1 MKDVPIFTPD
11 EINNS
16 QNNSKQKD
24 SSSKIIFGNAQLCA
38 QFLRGYTEIP
48 LLKNVQP
55 EDIEDVSERYV
66 RMFQEERNSDVVKRV
81 RIKDSETP
89 FFLVSLIEHKSSVD
103 YNVVMQILRYM
114 ICIWEEYE
122 KEMER
127 IHPRVAKTK
136 SFRYPPIIPIVFYDG
151 SNRWTAP
158 LNLKDRIYLS
168 ETLQEYIPDYK
179 CLLINPRD
187 YSDMQLMEK
196 KDILSFIMMLD
207 KIQEAGDFRNITEKV
222 PPDYLKEV
230 ASNTPKELLDITAQV
245 IDAAATKVNV
255 SQEEKETL
263 IGYVKE
269 YKMGEL
275 FSHLKGY
282 DIQAVRAKAKEEAME
297 EAKKEVRKEVQ
308 KEVQNAKKE
317 IIEETKKEVG
327 IQTLIES
334 YQELNVSKE
343 DTLKRIIQKFSL
355 EQPEAEKYIAMYWN
369 ET

>member
-1 MKDVPIFTPD
+1 MKDVPIFTTNKID
-11 EINNS
+11 NE

-66 RMFQEERNSDVVKRV
+66 RMFQEERNSDVVKKV

-122 KEMER
+122 REMER
-127 IHPRVAKTK
+127 KHSGISKTK
-136 SFRYPPIIPIVFYDG
+136 LFKYPPILPIVFYDG
-151 SNRWTAP
+151 GKRWTAP

-168 ETLQEYIPDYK
+168 KTLQEYIPDYK
-179 CLLINPRD
+179 CLLINPRN

-207 KIQEAGDFRNITEKV
+207 KIQEARDFRNITENI
-222 PPDYLKEV
+222 PSDYLKEV

-245 IDAAATKVNV
+245 IDVVATKVNV

-263 IGYVKE
+263 ISYVKE
-269 YKMGEL
+269 YRMGEL

-282 DIQAVRAKAKEEAME
+282 DIQAVRAKAKEEA
-297 EAKKEVRKEVQ
+297 RKEVQ
-308 KEVQNAKKE
+308 KEVQKE
-317 IIEETKKEVG
+317 TG
-327 IQTLIES
+327 ILTLIES
-334 YQELNVSKE
+334 YQELNASKE
-343 DTLKRIIQKFSL
+343 DTLNRLIQKFSL
-355 EQPEAEKYIAMYWN
+355 EEKEAEKYIAIYWN
-369 ET
+369 KI